1 MKILILTAKFGMGH
15 YSASHSIEQQI
26 QQKFPNASISIVDF
40 FEYSAPRVSNILYK
54 SFNLLINRASTCYNF
69 FYRLSEK
76 GEINQKPIL
85 VDYFSRSL
93 QQLINE
99 LNPTLIIST
108 VPFCSQLLSHYDK
121 KSKKRIPFVTCITDV
136 SSHCEW
142 INENTTYYLVASLS
156 IKMDLINKGVHASQ
170 IQVIGIPVKREF
182 NEPIESSFKNSHS
195 YEKKLLI
202 MGGGLGL
209 LPKSESFYEALNQ
222 LNHVKTTVITGKNKR
237 LFNLLH
243 NKYQNIEVIGFTDQV
258 YKFMQEADLM
268 ISKPGGI
275 TVFEAINSEIPLLV
289 FEPFLQQEV
298 NNANFISLH
307 CLGHVIQKK
316 QTDYIEMVSNL
327 IYDAKALDEIKRNMQ
342 QLKKQFDKNALKE
355 IILSVQLVAYAS

>member
-26 QQKFPNASISIVDF
+26 KQKIPNASISIVDF
-40 FEYSAPRVSNILYK
+40 FEYSAPRASNIIYN
-54 SFNLLINRASTCYNF
+54 SFNFLINRASTCYNF

-76 GEINQKPIL
+76 GAINQKPIL
-85 VDYFSRSL
+85 VEYFSLSVD
-93 QQLINE
+93 QLIKE

-108 VPFCSQLLSHYDK
+108 VPFCSQLLSYYNK
-121 KSKKRIPFVTCITDV
+121 KTNHNIPFVTCITDV

-142 INENTTYYLVASLS
+142 INENTAYYLVASPS
-156 IKMDLINKGVHASQ
+156 IKTDLMNKGVHPDQ
-170 IQVIGIPVKREF
+170 IQVIGIPVKCEF
-182 NEPIESSFKNSHS
+182 KEIVNPLFKTSQT
-195 YEKKLLI
+195 YEKRLLI

-209 LPKSESFYEALNQ
+209 LPKSQSFYEALNQ
-222 LNHVKTTVITGKNKR
+222 LDHVKTTVITGKNKR

-243 NKYQNIEVIGFTDQV
+243 GRYDNIEVIGFTDQV
-258 YKFMQEADLM
+258 YKFMHEADLI

-298 NNANFISLH
+298 NNAQFISLH
-307 CLGHVIQKK
+307 KLGHVIHKK
-316 QTDYIEMVSNL
+316 QTDHIELISSL
-327 IYDAKALDEIKRNMQ
+327 IYDAKALDDMKRNMQ
-342 QLKKQFDKNALKE
+342 QLKKQFDKNALE
-355 IILSVQLVAYAS
+355 DIILSVQLGEYAS